1 MIEALRAE
9 RIETWFD
16 LGLMLD
22 RLREDRAVPAIVAPP
37 DFESFA
43 RDLKRGVG
51 FVTFELGVDGV
62 SIEIAT
68 AREASSA
75 QELTLARSGTI
86 EAAKT

>member
-22 RLREDRAVPAIVAPP
+22 RLREDRAVPGIIAPP

-43 RDLKRGVG
+43 RELQRGVG
-51 FVTFELGVDGV
+51 FVTFKLGVDGV
-62 SIEIAT
+62 SMEIAKY
-68 AREASSA
+68 ADALRVLPFSA
-75 QELTLARSGTI
+75 
-86 EAAKT
+86 